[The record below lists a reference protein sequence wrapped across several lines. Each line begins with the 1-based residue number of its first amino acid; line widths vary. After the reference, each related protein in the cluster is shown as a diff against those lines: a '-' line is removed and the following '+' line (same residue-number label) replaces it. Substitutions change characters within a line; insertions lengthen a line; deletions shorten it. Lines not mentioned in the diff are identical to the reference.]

1 MISLNTYRITDNVPF
16 QMYLLSDSR
25 IKKLLREFDF
35 YNVRFY
41 REERTKEHTVCID
54 YPKGNVYWF
63 VDFKRLVE
71 SDILAHDVRYEK
83 EWRSL
88 LSKLKKVVKTEFE
101 SLKKKLSN
109 ITASDVVRNIML
121 HNLRD
126 YQAYD
131 LLQLII
137 KMQET
142 PEQPSGLILSE
153 QRTGKTRVALTATR
167 TLLENGACA
176 VIVSPKTGVSGWV
189 SEMEELNRI
198 YGRENFTVTV
208 IKHTKD
214 LAKLNDV
221 LPSSINVKII
231 TYDLFKLFTYAQLRK
246 LCSLKYSNK
255 VMFIGDEIHR
265 LRNFKTL
272 QSSAIFQFKEG
283 CIKDKVHLHTI
294 GVTGTPAVK
303 DSTDIFGLFSLI
315 NHSKIGF
322 QPYYKDFNLFKEYFY
337 NCEDT
342 SYGKL
347 CKSLKRTDELNYL
360 IQISSVQTKKRE
372 LELFKDYKIDY
383 LSYILD
389 MDEKQSEIYRSVER
403 DMEYGEDI
411 DCINGLVQL
420 TRLQQICIDPSGLVA
435 SYDLVA
441 PKIKWTLNFIRK
453 ASAKGYKGIVMAK
466 KLQPLK
472 TLAAHLDAV
481 GIKYVNIDGSKSMSE
496 RKEAEKAFCSVDD
509 VKIILIQ
516 LDAGRESLT
525 LSPAKYTLFFD
536 RDFAQGFN
544 EQAEARMTPID
555 GNPVTKYVIDL
566 VMRGTREEEIYDTLV
581 IRKQNINTVNDV
593 FKKSARKEES

>member
-1 MISLNTYRITDNVPF
+1 MIALNTYRITDNIPF

-41 REERTKEHTVCID
+41 REERVKLHTVCLD

-63 VDFKRLVE
+63 VDFKRAIE
-71 SDILAHDVRYEK
+71 SDILSRDVRYEK
-83 EWRSL
+83 EWNCL
-88 LSKLKKVVKTEFE
+88 LSKLKKVIKKEFE
-101 SLKKKLSN
+101 DLKDQLKN
-109 ITASDVVRNIML
+109 ITACDVVTAMNL
-121 HNLRD
+121 HHLRD

-131 LLQLII
+131 FLQLLY

-142 PEQPSGLILSE
+142 PEAPSGLILSE
-153 QRTGKTRVALTATR
+153 QRTGKTRVALTATY
-167 TLLENGACA
+167 TLLEPGACT
-176 VIVSPKTGVSGWV
+176 VIVAPKTGCTGWAT
-189 SEMEELNRI
+189 EMEELNRAYKNQI
-198 YGRENFTVTV
+198 FTYKI
-208 IKHTKD
+208 IKHTKELSTLED
-214 LAKLNDV
+214 ID
-221 LPSSINVKII
+221 SESINVKII

-246 LCSLKYSNK
+246 LFNLKYSNK

-283 CIKDKVHLHTI
+283 CIKDKIHLHTI

-315 NHSKIGF
+315 NHSKIAF

-342 SYGKL
+342 SYGKV
-347 CKSLKRTDELNYL
+347 CKSLKRADELNYL

-372 LELFKDYKIDY
+372 LELFKDYKIEY
-383 LSYILD
+383 KAVYLD
-389 MDEKQSEIYRSVER
+389 MDAKQETIYRSVEK

-411 DCINGLVQL
+411 DCINSLVQL
-420 TRLQQICIDPSGLVA
+420 TRLQQICIDPSGLVP
-435 SYDLVA
+435 SYDLSA
-441 PKIKWTLNFIRK
+441 PKIQWAVKFISK
-453 ASAKGYKGIVMAK
+453 NTCKGLVMAK

-472 TLAAHLDAV
+472 SLALELDKL
-481 GIKYVNIDGSKSMSE
+481 GIKYLSLTGATSVAE
-496 RKEAEKAFCSVDD
+496 RAEAQRAFCNEADIRVL
-509 VKIILIQ
+509 LIQ
-516 LDAGRESLT
+516 LDVGRESLT

-536 RDFAQGFN
+536 RDFAQGYN

-555 GNPVTKYVIDL
+555 GKPITKYVFDL
-566 VMRGTREEEIYDTLV
+566 IMRGTREEDIYDTLV
-581 IRKQNINTVNDV
+581 IRKQNINSVNDV

>member
-1 MISLNTYRITDNVPF
+1 MITLNTYRITDNIPF
-16 QMYLLSDSR
+16 QMYLLADSR

-41 REERTKEHTVCID
+41 REERVKTPTVCID

-88 LSKLKKVVKTEFE
+88 LSKLKTVIKKEFVNLKQ
-101 SLKKKLSN
+101 SLEH
-109 ITASDVVRNIML
+109 ITAYDVVTAMNL
-121 HNLRD
+121 YHLRD

-131 LLQLII
+131 YLQLMV
-137 KMQET
+137 KMRET
-142 PEQPSGLILSE
+142 PEAPSGLILSE

-167 TLLENGACA
+167 TFLDKGACA
-176 VIVSPKTGVSGWV
+176 IIVAPKTGIAGWV
-189 SEMEELNRI
+189 SEIEALNQA
-198 YGRENFTVTV
+198 YGEDVFTAIV
-208 IKHTKD
+208 IKHTKE
-214 LAKLNDV
+214 LSKVGDV
-221 LPSSINVKII
+221 LDNTINVKII

-246 LCSLKYSNK
+246 LFSMKYSNK

-272 QSSAIFQFKEG
+272 QSAAIFQFKEG

-303 DSTDIFGLFSLI
+303 EDTDIFGLFSLI

-322 QPYYKDFNLFKEYFY
+322 QPYYKDFSLFKEYFY

-342 SYGKL
+342 SYGKI

-372 LELFKDYKIDY
+372 LDLFKNYTVKY
-383 LSYILD
+383 VSRYLD
-389 MDEKQSEIYRSVER
+389 MDEQQAEIYRSVEK

-435 SYDLVA
+435 SYDDLA
-441 PKIKWTLNFIRK
+441 PKIRWALDFITK
-453 ASAKGYKGIVMAK
+453 AYAKDYKGIIMAK

-472 TLAAHLDAV
+472 TLAIQLDQI
-481 GIKYVNIDGSKSMSE
+481 GIPYEVINGSKSITE
-496 RKEAEKAFCSVDD
+496 RNEAVVSFCNNAN
-509 VKIILIQ
+509 VKVILIQ

-525 LSPAKYTLFFD
+525 LPQAKYTLFFD
-536 RDFAQGFN
+536 RDFAQGYN

-555 GNPVTKYVIDL
+555 GKPVTKYVIDL
-566 VMRGTREEEIYDTLV
+566 IMRGTREEEIYDTLV
-581 IRKQNINTVNDV
+581 IRKQNINNVNDV